1 MKVAIVDDESD
12 ICFILSLE
20 IKASGHNPVTF
31 ESAFAAQKYFETETA
46 DVIICDFL
54 MPKMS
59 GLDLF
64 NWLKSNGKNIP
75 FVILTGEPMMDIK
88 QLMGNGVTEV
98 LFKPQDL
105 KKIPHVLNKIY
116 SSQKV

>member
-1 MKVAIVDDESD
+1 MKVAIIDDESD

-20 IKASGHNPVTF
+20 VKASGFDTVTF
-31 ESAFAAQKYFETETA
+31 ESALAAQAYFETESA
-46 DVIICDFL
+46 DAIICDFL

-64 NWLKSNGKNIP
+64 NWLKAKHKNIP
-75 FVILTGEPMMDIK
+75 FIILTGEPMMDTQ
-88 QLMGNGVTEV
+88 QLMDKGITEV

-105 KKIPHVLNKIY
+105 KKIPDVLNKICTA
-116 SSQKV
+116 QKT